1 MAGLGLAVM
10 VLSEA
15 TRLYLGMAGNLSESV
30 SELSTFWFL
39 TLFIQLPLVIIY
51 LITAWSY
58 DQILDI
64 CAQLILGIF
73 VAIELTVAFVT
84 LRNVSRQHQFMS
96 KAFWNTV
103 ETHEIWFI
111 LSFISAD
118 QSESQQSSN

>member
-1 MAGLGLAVM
+1 MAGLGVAAM

-15 TRLYLGMAGNLSESV
+15 TRLYLGMAGNLSENV
-30 SELSTFWFL
+30 SELSTFWFI

-64 CAQLILGIF
+64 CAQFILWIF
-73 VAIELTVAFVT
+73 IAVELGVAFIT

-96 KAFWNTV
+96 KST
-103 ETHEIWFI
+103 
-111 LSFISAD
+111 
-118 QSESQQSSN
+118 

>member
-96 KAFWNTV
+96 KAF
-103 ETHEIWFI
+103 
-111 LSFISAD
+111 
-118 QSESQQSSN
+118 